1 MLLLLQML
9 RQTHARCVGPCVRPC
24 IALGFGAR
32 VLALE
37 VCNGCRLCLG
47 LFGCWLFLLG
57 DSGLLECLTSPSSVY
72 SSRLSCCRLC
82 SVLGLQGGVLT
93 LMTTRPTFHAS
104 SSFWVQS
111 VVKAPS

>member
-1 MLLLLQML
+1 ML
-9 RQTHARCVGPCVRPC
+9 RQGAREGCVPCVQTP
-24 IALGFGAR
+24 LQHLPWLLSVGAR

-104 SSFWVQS
+104 SSFWVQ
-111 VVKAPS
+111 

>member
-1 MLLLLQML
+1 M
-9 RQTHARCVGPCVRPC
+9 
-24 IALGFGAR
+24 
-32 VLALE
+32 LALE